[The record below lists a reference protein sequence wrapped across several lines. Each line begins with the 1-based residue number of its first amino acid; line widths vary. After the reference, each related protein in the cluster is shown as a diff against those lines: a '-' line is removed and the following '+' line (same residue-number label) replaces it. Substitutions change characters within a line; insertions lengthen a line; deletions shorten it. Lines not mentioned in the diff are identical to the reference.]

1 MLDAATRPPPT
12 SQASMRPTL
21 PLCLVLASASP
32 PLAQTCDL
40 LTGINQVG
48 TPLSAITSES
58 FVDAHG

>member
-1 MLDAATRPPPT
+1 
-12 SQASMRPTL
+12 MRPTL